1 MCFIAINIFAA
12 ALFRFDSPIF
22 HIRNNKNE
30 NSSEKLEALRKKK
43 GGSNVNKQ
51 SENENVCIQF
61 LFERMPA
68 SWSYARF
75 KFSRAVIVQL
85 KSI

>member
-22 HIRNNKNE
+22 HIKNNKNE

-43 GGSNVNKQ
+43 GAATSINNRRTRMCKYNFCLNGCQLPGVMLDSNLA
-51 SENENVCIQF
+51 E
-61 LFERMPA
+61 L
-68 SWSYARF
+68 
-75 KFSRAVIVQL
+75 
-85 KSI
+85 